1 MTDLMTPVAIAAYPV
16 VKKAL
21 DGLAP
26 TIRRGAG
33 AIAKNLIDKAIA
45 NFQIGFA
52 PYLHTSYERCRSVKT
67 LLSQDRPLALLD
79 IYVHLLLDCKD
90 HHVTDD
96 GLIEDLATY
105 RRVVITGLAGCGK
118 SMFMKYL
125 TICRFEN
132 PRGMIP
138 LFVELRQLNS
148 LTSKNLLSYIH
159 QSCASGSKSVTYDQF
174 ELALRAGGLLLIL
187 DGFDE
192 IDFAHRDA
200 ISEQIL
206 NVSINYPQVPVVL
219 SSRPDE
225 KFASWQDF
233 YTFTIGAL
241 SKVQVLELIDKI
253 NYDEE
258 LKGSN
263 VRWTGIYMKLTKASC
278 LPPYCPLLC
287 FLHTSSL
294 PKSQI
299 RYTFFMSK
307 PSQHCLGV
315 MMHRSPSSSGR
326 HMQISP

>member
-1 MTDLMTPVAIAAYPV
+1 M
-16 VKKAL
+16 
-21 DGLAP
+21 
-26 TIRRGAG
+26 
-33 AIAKNLIDKAIA
+33 
-45 NFQIGFA
+45 
-52 PYLHTSYERCRSVKT
+52 KT

-241 SKVQVLELIDKI
+241 SKVKVLELIDKI

-258 LKGSN
+258 IKGRFKREVDRHLYEAHKSF
-263 VRWTGIYMKLTKASC
+263 LSS
-278 LPPYCPLLC
+278 PLL
-287 FLHTSSL
+287 SSIML
-294 PKSQI
+294 LTYEQFAEIPNKIHIFYEQAFAALFRRHDAQKSQFI
-299 RYTFFMSK
+299 RKTYANLAIDDFRAFFS
-307 PSQHCLGV
+307 
-315 MMHRSPSSSGR
+315 
-326 HMQISP
+326 